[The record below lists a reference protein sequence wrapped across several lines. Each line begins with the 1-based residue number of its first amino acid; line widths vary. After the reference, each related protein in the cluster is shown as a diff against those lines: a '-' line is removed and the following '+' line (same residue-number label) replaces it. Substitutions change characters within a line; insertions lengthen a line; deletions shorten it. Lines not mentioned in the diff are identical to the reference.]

1 MYDILIFVV
10 QEVLGHKLM
19 RNVVETLIFRGFP
32 VVHNCHL
39 SV

>member
-1 MYDILIFVV
+1 MYDILILWFKRCWVT
-10 QEVLGHKLM
+10 KLM